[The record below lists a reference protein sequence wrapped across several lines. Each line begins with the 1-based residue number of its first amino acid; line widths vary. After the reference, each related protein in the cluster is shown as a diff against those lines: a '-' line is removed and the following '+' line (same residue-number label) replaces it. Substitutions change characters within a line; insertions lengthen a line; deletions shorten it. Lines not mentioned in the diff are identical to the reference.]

1 MDSTAS
7 SSPSSAGVA
16 FHSLPIQTDFD
27 GTTDVRENFTSVMT
41 QDLKHHLWHATL
53 RGRSLVGK
61 EVHLP
66 DDYAVAL
73 VAVSD
78 NAPTSFSTA
87 FTAKE
92 KECAIDVPSRI
103 FVKAAAPSFIQW
115 EHDRPPAAAATVPQ
129 WIALASIIH
138 ASD

>member
-1 MDSTAS
+1 
-7 SSPSSAGVA
+7 
-16 FHSLPIQTDFD
+16 
-27 GTTDVRENFTSVMT
+27 MT